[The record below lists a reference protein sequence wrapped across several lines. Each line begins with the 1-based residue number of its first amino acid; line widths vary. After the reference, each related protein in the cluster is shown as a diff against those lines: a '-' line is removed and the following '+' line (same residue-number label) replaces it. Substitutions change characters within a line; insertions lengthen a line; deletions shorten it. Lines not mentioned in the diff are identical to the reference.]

1 RLWFTKCSAGTAKAG
16 EARPGSAPSAVG
28 ISAFLR
34 SICHMACLQT
44 LVLHQYGH
52 TLPANRGGGDPGM
65 AVFFICA
72 GVLGLLTLVLAT
84 NISRLRRGRGIS
96 LGNGGHKDVEAAI
109 RAHGNLIEWAPLVLL
124 LIYLLHGPSG
134 DRIVAILAIVFTL
147 GRLAH
152 AGG

>member
-1 RLWFTKCSAGTAKAG
+1 
-16 EARPGSAPSAVG
+16 
-28 ISAFLR
+28 
-34 SICHMACLQT
+34 
-44 LVLHQYGH
+44 
-52 TLPANRGGGDPGM
+52 M

-109 RAHGNLIEWAPLVLL
+109 RAHGNLVEWAPLVLL

-152 AGG
+152 AGGMLGVVPSGRVAGSVVTTVVTAVASVMLALAGLRAL